1 MNGLNLMGRWRW
13 RVHEKVAAGV
23 TTRTVR
29 SPEVARDK
37 IRHVQRVMVQNED
50 SAGSVCVIS
59 IERAGEYHEIYHQT
73 LTTAARYYPV
83 ALGAVLFGEDTLRY
97 DFSSCTAADDVY
109 IREVGEIYEAPEGLF

>member
-1 MNGLNLMGRWRW
+1 MTTLDLIGRWRW

-37 IRHVQRVMVQNED
+37 IRHVQRVMIQNED

-59 IERAGEYHEIYHQT
+59 IERGGERHEIYHQT
-73 LTTAARYYPV
+73 LTNAARYYPV
-83 ALGAVLFGEDTLRY
+83 TLSVELFGEDRLRY
-97 DFSSCTAADDVY
+97 DFSSCTAADDLY
-109 IREVGEIYEAPEGLF
+109 IREVGETYKAPEGLF